1 MDVVKANLTT
11 FGGIVDLDSTLGRG
25 TKITMTLP
33 TTLAI
38 IQALIV
44 GAGDQTYAIPL
55 TSVLETLVVEPG
67 DIQKSDGR
75 ELMNLRG
82 DALPLRRLVEEF
94 RLQANPADATKE
106 FVVVLGL
113 GGSRLGLVVDRLLG
127 QEDAVIK
134 PIQGPI
140 TDLPGIAGAT
150 ELGDQNAVLVLD
162 VTTFVEDVHRRK
174 EAA

>member
-1 MDVVKANLTT
+1 
-11 FGGIVDLDSTLGRG
+11 
-25 TKITMTLP
+25 
-33 TTLAI
+33 
-38 IQALIV
+38 
-44 GAGDQTYAIPL
+44 
-55 TSVLETLVVEPG
+55 
-67 DIQKSDGR
+67 
-75 ELMNLRG
+75 
-82 DALPLRRLVEEF
+82 LRRLTQEF
-94 RLQANPADATKE
+94 RLTAQPADASKE

-140 TDLPGIAGAT
+140 TDVPGIAGAT

-162 VTTFVEDVHRRK
+162 VTTFVEDVHRRR